1 MNNEERR
8 VLVVD
13 DYSVMRRIVRNL
25 LTQIGFTNID
35 EAGDGASAL
44 DKMHKSAVDL
54 VVSDWNM
61 APMSGL
67 EFLKQLR
74 ADTHLKDTPFI
85 MVTAESNRENVV
97 AARDAGANS
106 YIVKPFKAE
115 TLLQKIEAVLNDG

>member
-1 MNNEERR
+1 VNNEERR

-13 DYSVMRRIVRNL
+13 DYSIMRRIVRNL
-25 LTQIGFTNID
+25 LKQIGFTNID

-74 ADTHLKDTPFI
+74 ADAHLKDTPFI
-85 MVTAESNRENVV
+85 MVTAESKRQNVV

-115 TLLQKIEAVLNDG
+115 TLLQKIEAVLNDN

>member
-1 MNNEERR
+1 MTNEERR

-13 DYSVMRRIVRNL
+13 DYSIMRRIVRNL

-74 ADTHLKDTPFI
+74 ADAHLKDTPFI
-85 MVTAESNRENVV
+85 MVTAESKRENVV

-115 TLLQKIEAVLNDG
+115 TLLQKIEAVLNEN

>member
-13 DYSVMRRIVRNL
+13 DYSIMRRIVRNL
-25 LTQIGFTNID
+25 LKQIGFTNID

-74 ADTHLKDTPFI
+74 ADAHLKDTPFI
-85 MVTAESNRENVV
+85 MVTAESKRQNVV

-115 TLLQKIEAVLNDG
+115 TLLQKIEAVLNDN